1 MMLGV
6 MWMMTAAVVGFM
18 LGRVSMYGQALAPE
32 EQEGMEEE
40 EQTAAKEGGV
50 FRWRRKG
57 HQEEER
63 THWSVGSPVSGF
75 AEVLRDGE
83 RPVVVIEPDCD
94 GVYAPAGGK
103 ITRLFPMGNAFRL
116 VTEFGA
122 ELYVQVGDG
131 GDELMGAYYRPR
143 IMQNEIVGKGKLLI
157 EFDRRG
163 LEMVG
168 ASCLVKRLRGGL
180 PVWRECERDRGRAGQ
195 DWGRDFPGAGRG
207 RTGDSHSGQSVWM
220 KSEKNSRNIW
230 LAWERRNDIIEF
242 KGRQPGEIRT
252 KEELTSWD
260 GRKRE

>member
-32 EQEGMEEE
+32 EQEVMEEE

-63 THWSVGSPVSGF
+63 AHWSVGSPVSGF

-163 LEMVG
+163 LEMAG
-168 ASCLVKRLRGGL
+168 ASCLVSVCVEGCRYGGN
-180 PVWRECERDRGRAGQ
+180 VKETAGEQVRIGEEIFQVQGEAGQ
-195 DWGRDFPGAGRG
+195 EIPIR
-207 RTGDSHSGQSVWM
+207 
-220 KSEKNSRNIW
+220 
-230 LAWERRNDIIEF
+230 ERAF
-242 KGRQPGEIRT
+242 G
-252 KEELTSWD
+252 
-260 GRKRE
+260 